1 MAEQY
6 WINDF
11 FIDKTR
17 NQITQSERSQTV
29 PPKALAVLSYLAE
42 HHGEVV
48 SQDDLLKHVWSDTIV
63 SPNTLQR
70 SIAQLRKALGDNGK
84 GQTLIKTHAKQGY
97 SLEANVRSHTS
108 EAGSNDGTNRLDVQ
122 QSKHTSAAKPKGLLN
137 TLLGSS
143 ALLAIFIFVGFLAYQ
158 HFFPT
163 RSPQLTLG
171 TPTTITATDDKEFD
185 ASYTPDGNYIVFHR
199 YQDKLCVNR
208 VWAKDVNT
216 QQEHLLT
223 KEWGAYGRHSFSE
236 DGKKLIFFA
245 SQACDQPVTQK
256 QCYDLVSLDFQ
267 EALGSPQQAETILQ
281 CRNSSARNP
290 QWVSDNNIMFMQM
303 HDRRWKLS
311 NYSIAD
317 DRSSDFFK
325 IEDGNLIDFTYSAK
339 DQLFVITSIHKNG
352 GHYLETVDANGEIQ
366 SSHRIKYPSEISK
379 FLPIFPSFSPND
391 GQLVFST
398 GKQLFTLSF
407 DGRVEKINT
416 SFTDPTF
423 QPVFHP
429 NGNRLLML
437 KGPYDSDLVLTS
449 ISELEN
455 SNEHKSFERSNKG
468 EYWGIFQ
475 PNGNLIAFYSR
486 RSGDDQVWISGNGD
500 PRQITNFPVDTR
512 IQGMEW
518 ADDGNSLLLNAN
530 NTLTQVYLNS
540 TLQGENGQASG
551 EENGQGRK
559 AISYPLTHPIL
570 VLFQWNS
577 ADNTALALARIEGIP
592 VLIELDLASL
602 EITKLSDDP
611 VLWAQKTSD
620 GQLIYKD
627 RLDQFWRPGAAEDQ
641 QIEVLKNHG
650 SKTKSFL
657 LKNDVIYSINEENKL
672 WQYDLNTNVFEVL
685 GDVGQNVDYLS
696 DVKGS
701 KILMAIRV
709 SAKKEIVEFPLN
721 D

>member
-42 HHGEVV
+42 HHGNVV
-48 SQDDLLKHVWSDTIV
+48 SQDELLKHVWPDTIV

-108 EAGSNDGTNRLDVQ
+108 EAGSNHSTNQLDAQ
-122 QSKHTSAAKPKGLLN
+122 QSKHTSATNPKGSLN

-143 ALLAIFIFVGFLAYQ
+143 ALLAMFIFVGFLAYQ
-158 HFFPT
+158 YFSPT

-171 TPTTITATDDKEFD
+171 TPITITATDDKEFD

-236 DGKKLIFFA
+236 DGEKLIFFA

-256 QCYDLVSLDFQ
+256 QCYDLVSLDFKQ
-267 EALGSPQQAETILQ
+267 ALGSPQQAETILQ

-290 QWVSDNNIMFMQM
+290 QWISDNNIVFMQK
-303 HDRRWKLS
+303 HGQRWKLS
-311 NYSIAD
+311 NYSIEN

-339 DQLFVITSIHKNG
+339 DKLFAITSIHKDG
-352 GHYLETVDANGEIQ
+352 QHYLEIIDANGEIQ
-366 SSHRIKYPSEISK
+366 SSHRIKYPPEISI
-379 FLPIFPSFSPND
+379 FRPISPSFSPND
-391 GQLVFST
+391 EQLVFST

-407 DGRVEKINT
+407 DGHIEKLNT

-437 KGPYDSDLVLTS
+437 KGPYDGDLVLKS

-455 SNEHKSFERSNKG
+455 NNEHKSFERSNM
-468 EYWGIFQ
+468 EERWGIFQ

-486 RSGDDQVWISGNGD
+486 RSGDDQLWISGNGN

-512 IQGMEW
+512 IQGMKW
-518 ADDGNSLLLNAN
+518 ANDGNSLLLNVN
-530 NTLTQVYLNS
+530 RTLTQVYLS
-540 TLQGENGQASG
+540 SALQGEDGQD
-551 EENGQGRK
+551 RK
-559 AISYPLTHPIL
+559 AVSFPLAHPIL

-577 ADNTALALARIEGIP
+577 TNNTALALARIEGIP
-592 VLIELDLASL
+592 VLIELNLASL
-602 EITKLSDDP
+602 EITKLTDEP

-620 GQLIYKD
+620 DQLIYKD

-641 QIEVLKNHG
+641 QIEILKSHG
-650 SKTKSFL
+650 TKTKSFL
-657 LKNDVIYSINEENKL
+657 IKEDVIYSINEENKL
-672 WQYDLNTNVFEVL
+672 WQYDLNSNEFEVL

-696 DVKGS
+696 DIRGS
-701 KILMAIRV
+701 EILMSIKV
-709 SAKKEIVEFPLN
+709 SAKKGIVEFPLN
-721 D
+721 DRPL

>member
-29 PPKALAVLSYLAE
+29 PPKALAVLSCLAE
-42 HHGEVV
+42 HHGNVV
-48 SQDDLLKHVWSDTIV
+48 SQDELLKRVWPDTIV

-97 SLEANVRSHTS
+97 SLEANVRPHTS
-108 EAGSNDGTNRLDVQ
+108 QVFSNDRTNQLDTQ
-122 QSKHTSAAKPKGLLN
+122 KRKHTSTAKPNGSLN
-137 TLLGSS
+137 KILSS
-143 ALLAIFIFVGFLAYQ
+143 LVLLAILIFVGFFAYQ
-158 HFFPT
+158 HFFSP
-163 RSPQLTLG
+163 RPPQLSLG
-171 TPTTITATDDKEFD
+171 TPITITATDDKEFD

-208 VWAKDVNT
+208 VWAKNVNT
-216 QQEHLLT
+216 QQEYLLT

-245 SQACDQPVTQK
+245 SQACDKPVTQK
-256 QCYDLVSLDFQ
+256 QCYDLVSLDFK
-267 EALGSPQQAETILQ
+267 EALDSPQQAEAILQ

-290 QWVSDNNIMFMQM
+290 QWVSDNNIVFMQK
-303 HDRRWKLS
+303 HGLRWKLS
-311 NYSIAD
+311 NYSIED
-317 DRSSDFFK
+317 DRSSDFFI
-325 IEDGNLIDFTYSAK
+325 IEDGNLVDFTYSAK
-339 DQLFVITSIHKNG
+339 NKLFAITSIHKDG
-352 GHYLETVDANGEIQ
+352 LHYLEIVDTNGEMQ
-366 SSHRIKYPSEISK
+366 SSHRIKYPTEISK
-379 FLPIFPSFSPND
+379 FRLISPSFSPND
-391 GQLVFST
+391 EQLVFST

-407 DGRVEKINT
+407 DGHVEKINT

-437 KGPYDSDLVLTS
+437 KGPYDSDLVLKL
-449 ISELEN
+449 ISELEKDA
-455 SNEHKSFERSNKG
+455 EHKSFERSNMG
-468 EYWGIFQ
+468 ENWGIFQ

-486 RSGDDQVWISGNGD
+486 RTGDNQLWISGNGD

-512 IQGMEW
+512 IQGMKW
-518 ADDGNSLLLNAN
+518 ANDGNSLLLNVN
-530 NTLTQVYLNS
+530 STLTQVYLS
-540 TLQGENGQASG
+540 SALQSEDNQD
-551 EENGQGRK
+551 RK
-559 AISYPLTHPIL
+559 TVSFSLPHPIL

-577 ADNTALALARIEGIP
+577 TNNTALALARIGGIP
-592 VLIELDLASL
+592 VLVELNLASL
-602 EITKLSDDP
+602 EITKLSEDP

-641 QIEVLKNHG
+641 QIEILKNHG
-650 SKTKSFL
+650 TKTKSFL
-657 LKNDVIYSINEENKL
+657 LKKDVIYSINEANKL
-672 WQYDLNTNVFEVL
+672 WQYDLNRNVFEVL

-696 DVKGS
+696 DIRDS
-701 KILMAIRV
+701 EILMSIKV
-709 SAKKEIVEFPLN
+709 SAKKGIVEFPLN

>member
-42 HHGEVV
+42 HHGDVV
-48 SQDDLLKHVWSDTIV
+48 SQDELLKHVWQDTIV

-97 SLEANVRSHTS
+97 SLEANVRSHTRIS
-108 EAGSNDGTNRLDVQ
+108 EARSNNSTNQPDTQ
-122 QSKHTSAAKPKGLLN
+122 KSKHTSIVKPKGSLN
-137 TLLGSS
+137 TLLSRS

-158 HFFPT
+158 HFIPANP
-163 RSPQLTLG
+163 PQLTLG
-171 TPTTITATDDKEFD
+171 TPITITATDDKEFD

-199 YQDKLCVNR
+199 YQDKFCVNK
-208 VWAKDVNT
+208 VWAKDVTT
-216 QQEHLLT
+216 QQEFLLT

-245 SQACDQPVTQK
+245 SQACDKPATQK
-256 QCYDLVSLDFQ
+256 QCYDLVSLDFK
-267 EALGSPQQAETILQ
+267 EALASPQQAETILQ

-290 QWVSDNNIMFMQM
+290 QWISDNNIVFMQM
-303 HDRRWKLS
+303 HDQRWKLS
-311 NYSIAD
+311 NYSIED

-325 IEDGNLIDFTYSAK
+325 IEDGNLIDFSYSANGK
-339 DQLFVITSIHKNG
+339 LFAITSIHKDG
-352 GHYLETVDANGEIQ
+352 QHYLEIIDTNGELQ
-366 SSHRIKYPSEISK
+366 SSHRIKYPPEISK
-379 FLPIFPSFSPND
+379 FQAISPSFSPNSE
-391 GQLVFST
+391 QLVFST

-407 DGRVEKINT
+407 DGKIEKINT
-416 SFTDPTF
+416 SFTDRTF

-429 NGNRLLML
+429 KGNRLLML
-437 KGPYDSDLVLTS
+437 KGPYDSDLVLQST
-449 ISELEN
+449 SELK
-455 SNEHKSFERSNKG
+455 SSDDHKSFERSNM
-468 EYWGIFQ
+468 EERWGIFQ

-486 RSGDDQVWISGNGD
+486 RSGDDQLWISGNGD
-500 PRQITNFPVDTR
+500 TRQITNFPVDTKIR
-512 IQGMEW
+512 GMKW
-518 ADDGNSLLLNAN
+518 ADDGKSLLLNVN
-530 NTLTQVYLNS
+530 STLTQVYLNS
-540 TLQGENGQASG
+540 ALQDENSQVK
-551 EENGQGRK
+551 K
-559 AISYPLTHPIL
+559 AVSFPLPHPIL

-577 ADNTALALARIEGIP
+577 TDNTALALARIEGIA
-592 VLIELDLASL
+592 VLVELDLASL
-602 EITKLSDDP
+602 EFTKLSDEP

-641 QIEVLKNHG
+641 QIEILKNHG
-650 SKTKSFL
+650 TKSKSFL
-657 LKNDVIYSINEENKL
+657 LKDDVIYSISKENKL
-672 WQYDLNTNVFEVL
+672 WQYDLNSNVFETL
-685 GDVGQNVDYLS
+685 GDVGENVEYLS
-696 DVKGS
+696 DIRGS
-701 KILMAIRV
+701 EILLAIRV
-709 SAKKEIVEFPLN
+709 SAKKGIVEFPLN